1 MESHIDILSFDFS
14 KLTSYSTL
22 LFILAVIILI
32 GFFLQKR
39 VRSYL
44 TNRNKLKTM
53 AKSYNRKRKS
63 RNELKVSLN
72 NLINA

>member
-1 MESHIDILSFDFS
+1 MESNIDIIRFDFT

-22 LFILAVIILI
+22 LMILTIIILI

-53 AKSYNRKRKS
+53 AKTYNRKRKS
-63 RNELKVSLN
+63 RNELKVSHSYH
-72 NLINA
+72 